1 MPSIKFYTQRQQ
13 HWQAQIAA
21 AESTEDTIV
30 NLRLLASA
38 VFIGG
43 LIWAYSFGGNY
54 WVLTLPVLGFTYLVA
69 RHAQITNTKRNATN
83 GSAYVAHA
91 LSRFTNQW
99 MGQGPT
105 DNHADEQHPY
115 AADLDLFGAGS
126 LFDLLCTAATQGGQQ
141 KLAQWLLSPA
151 SAETVMERQQAAQWL
166 APRAEL
172 REQMA
177 LLAADHSSR
186 SNMPADALAQ
196 WGQGED
202 QDAKQGPT
210 KNRALSSSRTLSSS
224 RALSSSRGASIA
236 AWILTLGFIAALCL
250 WNFTALGPTPLLIH
264 ALIAWGVQHYY
275 REPMRAA
282 LAGLD
287 QAEKELELVAKLLAR
302 IELELNEDH
311 NATILQRLAAKLGL
325 QDSQQPLHA
334 ASAAIRDLKSRIS
347 WLEARSNQLVAPV
360 AYLIGWSLHWGCSID
375 RWRALHGAQLGVWL
389 DALAEFEALNSLA
402 HFEFD
407 RPHYARP
414 QIKQGNKAHF
424 DGVALG
430 HPLLLTGDCV
440 TNDVAFVDGLQVML
454 VSGSNMSGK
463 STLMRT
469 VGVNVTLALAGA
481 VVCAQELQLSTL
493 QLGATLRIQ
502 DSLHDGQS
510 RFYAEITR
518 LKQIVDLS
526 KSEVPL
532 LFLLDEVLSGTNSH
546 DRQIGA
552 QQIVSGLIDAGAIGL
567 VTTHDLALAKA
578 ADALAPKARNL
589 HFRDQMVA
597 GEIQFDYRLHEGVVQ
612 HSNALELMR
621 SIGLGVDLSAD
632 L

>member
-1 MPSIKFYTQRQQ
+1 MK
-13 HWQAQIAA
+13 
-21 AESTEDTIV
+21 
-30 NLRLLASA
+30 LRLLASA
-38 VFIGG
+38 VFVGI
-43 LIWAYSFGGNY
+43 LIWAYSFGGSY
-54 WVLTLPVLGFTYLVA
+54 WALLIPALCFVCLVA
-69 RHAQITNTKRNATN
+69 RHAQITNTKRNAAN

-91 LSRFTNQW
+91 LSRFSNQW

-105 DNHADEQHPY
+105 DNYADEQHPY
-115 AADLDLFGAGS
+115 AADLDLFGQGS
-126 LFDLLCTAATQGGQQ
+126 LFDLLCTAATQTGQQ
-141 KLAQWLLSPA
+141 KLAHWLLSPA
-151 SAETVMERQQAAQWL
+151 SAGEVMERQQSAQWL
-166 APRAEL
+166 APKAEL

-177 LLAADHSSR
+177 LLAADQNSR
-186 SNMPADALAQ
+186 SNMPADALAR
-196 WGQGED
+196 WGKGQN
-202 QDAKQGPT
+202 QDVQEGSTA
-210 KNRALSSSRTLSSS
+210 SRSLNNSHS
-224 RALSSSRGASIA
+224 LNNSRGATVA

-250 WNFTALGPTPLLIH
+250 WNFTALGPTPLLIQ

-275 REPMRAA
+275 RNPMRAA
-282 LAGLD
+282 LSGLD
-287 QAEKELELVAKLLAR
+287 QAEKELALVAKLLAH
-302 IELELNEDH
+302 IELELNETH
-311 NATILQRLAAKLGL
+311 NATLLERLAATLGL
-325 QDSQQPLHA
+325 KDSLQPSHA
-334 ASAAIRDLKSRIS
+334 ASSAIRDLKSRIS

-360 AYLIGWSLHWGCSID
+360 AYLTGWSLHWACSID
-375 RWRALHGAQLGVWL
+375 RWRARHGPQLGAWL

-414 QIKQGNKAHF
+414 EIKQGNKAYF
-424 DGVALG
+424 AGVALG
-430 HPLLLTGDCV
+430 HPLLLAQDCI
-440 TNDVAFVDGLQVML
+440 TNDVAFTDGLQVML

-481 VVCAQELQLSTL
+481 VVCAQQLQLSSL

-526 KSEVPL
+526 KGEVPL

-552 QQIVSGLIDAGAIGL
+552 QQIVAGLIDAGAIGL

-597 GEIQFDYRLHEGVVQ
+597 GEIQFDYRLHDGVVQ

-621 SIGLGVDLSAD
+621 SIGLAVELSED
-632 L
+632 RSTDV

>member
-1 MPSIKFYTQRQQ
+1 MTFYRQRQEY
-13 HWQAQIAA
+13 WQAQISAA
-21 AESTEDTIV
+21 QSDEDTVV

-38 VFIGG
+38 AFIGI
-43 LIWAYSFGGNY
+43 LIWAYGFGGSY
-54 WVLTLPVLGFTYLVA
+54 WVLILPALGFTYLVA
-69 RHAQITNTKRNATN
+69 RHAQIANTKRNATN

-91 LSRFTNQW
+91 LSRFSNQW

-115 AADLDLFGAGS
+115 AADLDLFGPGS

-151 SAETVMERQQAAQWL
+151 SAEEVMERQQTAQWL

-196 WGQGED
+196 WGQGAG
-202 QDAKQGPT
+202 QDVEQPSSESRSLSQ
-210 KNRALSSSRTLSSS
+210 NRSLSQ
-224 RALSSSRGASIA
+224 SRGASIA
-236 AWILTLGFIAALCL
+236 AWMLTLGFIAALYL
-250 WNFTALGPTPLLIH
+250 WNFTALGPTPLLIQ
-264 ALIAWGVQHYY
+264 AIIAWGVQHYY
-275 REPMRAA
+275 REPTRAA

-302 IELELNEDH
+302 IELELNEAH
-311 NATILQRLAAKLGL
+311 NATSLQRLAAKLGL
-325 QDSQQPLHA
+325 QDSQQPSLA
-334 ASAAIRDLKSRIS
+334 ASAAIADLKSRIS

-375 RWRALHGAQLGVWL
+375 RWRALQGPQLGAWL
-389 DALAEFEALNSLA
+389 DALSEFEALNSLA

-414 QIKQGNKAHF
+414 QIIQGNKAHF
-424 DGVALG
+424 DGAALG
-430 HPLLLTGDCV
+430 HPLLLAQDCV
-440 TNDVAFVDGLQVML
+440 TNDVAFTDGLQVML

-481 VVCAQELQLSTL
+481 VVCADQLQLSSL

-526 KSEVPL
+526 KGEVPL

-552 QQIVSGLIDAGAIGL
+552 QQIVAGLIDAGAIGL

-597 GEIQFDYRLHEGVVQ
+597 GEIQFDYRLHDGVVQ

-621 SIGLGVDLSAD
+621 SIGLAVDL
-632 L
+632 

>member
-1 MPSIKFYTQRQQ
+1 MPRIQFYQERQEY
-13 HWQAQIAA
+13 WQAQVAA
-21 AESTEDTIV
+21 AKRTEDTIV
-30 NLRLLASA
+30 HLRLLASA
-38 VFIGG
+38 AFVGI

-54 WVLTLPVLGFTYLVA
+54 WVLLLPALGFAYLVA
-69 RHAQITNTKRNATN
+69 RHAQITSTKRKATN

-91 LSRFTNQW
+91 LSRFSNQW

-105 DNHADEQHPY
+105 NNHADEQHPY
-115 AADLDLFGAGS
+115 AADLDLFGSGS
-126 LFDLLCTAATQGGQQ
+126 LFDLVCTAATQTGQQ
-141 KLAQWLLSPA
+141 TLARWLLSPA
-151 SAETVMERQQAAQWL
+151 SAEEVMERQQTAQWL
-166 APRAEL
+166 APKAEL

-177 LLAADHSSR
+177 LLAADQNSR
-186 SNMPADALAQ
+186 SSMPADALAR
-196 WGQGED
+196 WGQGQNQE
-202 QDAKQGPT
+202 AEQGLT
-210 KNRALSSSRTLSSS
+210 TSHSLNNR
-224 RALSSSRGASIA
+224 RGATIG
-236 AWILTLGFIAALCL
+236 AWLLSLGFFAALGL
-250 WNFTALGPTPLLIH
+250 WNFTALGPTPLLIQ
-264 ALIAWGVQHYY
+264 ALLAWGVQHHY
-275 REPMRAA
+275 RAPMRAA
-282 LAGLD
+282 LSGLD
-287 QAEKELELVAKLLAR
+287 QAEKELALVAKLLAR
-302 IELELNEDH
+302 IELELNETH
-311 NATILQRLAAKLGL
+311 NETILERLAATLGL
-325 QDSQQPLHA
+325 KDSKQPSHA
-334 ASAAIRDLKSRIS
+334 ASSAIRDLKSRIS

-360 AYLIGWSLHWGCSID
+360 AYLTGWSLHWACSID
-375 RWRALHGAQLGVWL
+375 RWRAQHGPQLGAWL

-414 QIKQGNKAHF
+414 EIKLGDKAHF
-424 DGVALG
+424 AGAAIG
-430 HPLLLTGDCV
+430 HPLLLAQDCV
-440 TNDVAFVDGLQVML
+440 TNDVAFTNGLQVML

-469 VGVNVTLALAGA
+469 IGVNVTLALAGA
-481 VVCAQELQLSTL
+481 VVCAQQLELSSL

-526 KSEVPL
+526 KGEVPL

-552 QQIVSGLIDAGAIGL
+552 QQIVTGLIDAGAIGL

-578 ADALAPKARNL
+578 ADALAPRARNL

-597 GEIQFDYRLHEGVVQ
+597 GEIQFDYRLHDGVVQ

-621 SIGLGVDLSAD
+621 SIGLAVALSED
-632 L
+632 RSTDI